1 MDPAEQRVHVGA
13 QPQARAALAPAVSPT
28 QGADDA
34 GRGDAGMH
42 LEAPLRK
49 AVGNETAGGELV
61 EAEFGVLMNRLS
73 PRLHRSFV
81 GDESINGI
89 HGSIIG
95 FGHALLV
102 RARLA
107 LATLDK
113 AREEIRLLR
122 GGAGARVAIA
132 LTPLVAATV
141 LPRVLAE
148 FHRIQPDAALSL
160 DEGLLT
166 SVLPGL
172 IEGRLDFAIAL
183 ANPQDLPYEI
193 NFEALA
199 EVPAAPAGRI
209 GHPLA
214 AARSWAELQG
224 ASWVLNLAE
233 ASQGNHLVRW
243 LAANGIDVPA
253 NAVRCVSSTL
263 MLELMR
269 RTDHIRFGPHI
280 LLRDPMFGTG
290 LQRFAVEPLPP
301 PMSLGILSLRG
312 VPLSVAA
319 KPLAG
324 LFARHLRA

>member
-1 MDPAEQRVHVGA
+1 MKNHQLKALVQVAESGSIRAAARAMNLSQSALTKALRELEEDVGA
-13 QPQARAALAPAVSPT
+13 ELLTRSYKGIDFTPA
-28 QGADDA
+28 
-34 GRGDAGMH
+34 
-42 LEAPLRK
+42 
-49 AVGNETAGGELV
+49 
-61 EAEFGVLMNRLS
+61 
-73 PRLHRSFV
+73 
-81 GDESINGI
+81 
-89 HGSIIG
+89 
-95 FGHALLV
+95 GHALLV

-122 GGAGARVAIA
+122 GGAGARIAIA

-141 LPRVLAE
+141 LPRVLND
-148 FHRIQPDAALSL
+148 FRRIQPDAALSL

-172 IEGRLDFAIAL
+172 VEGRLDFAVAL
-183 ANPQDLPYEI
+183 ANPQDLPYEVD
-193 NFEALA
+193 FEALA
-199 EVPAAPAGRI
+199 EIPAAPAGRI

-214 AARSWAELQG
+214 AARTWTELQG

-243 LAANGIDVPA
+243 LAANGIEVPA
-253 NAVRCVSSTL
+253 NAVRCISSTL

-269 RTDHIRFGPHI
+269 RTDHIGFGPEI

-301 PMSLGILSLRG
+301 PMSLGILTLRG

-324 LFARHLRA
+324 LFARHLRT